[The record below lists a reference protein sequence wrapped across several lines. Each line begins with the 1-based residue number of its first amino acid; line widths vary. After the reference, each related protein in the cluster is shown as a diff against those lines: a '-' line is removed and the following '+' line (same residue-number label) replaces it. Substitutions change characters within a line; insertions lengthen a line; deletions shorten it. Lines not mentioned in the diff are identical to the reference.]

1 VTFGLAV
8 DGRGADVPR
17 ATEIVGVMINNVPIR
32 ARLDAAAPMGE
43 WLAALQRRQAELR
56 AAEHASPEAIQG
68 WSGLQWRHRLFESLV
83 VFQDASAER
92 GMEGWLGAGAKVV
105 GAVTPTE
112 TAYPI
117 TVLVGGDDRLFLRVL
132 SDRRQVPAALGEQ
145 LALGTEAAVRGMTS
159 GLDVSVG
166 ALRGALP
173 AVRSWAVDSLTSV
186 ARERVAPRNAVEAVL
201 ARMWGDLLG
210 VEDLGVTDNFLAR
223 GGHSLLATQ
232 IVSRVRETFQ
242 VEVPVRA
249 LFQGPTVAE
258 LAVAMTALERKPG
271 QVARI
276 AELIQ
281 RVDGMSADELRQS
294 AAARDARAR
303 QTAMANGN

>member
-1 VTFGLAV
+1 
-8 DGRGADVPR
+8 ADAPR
-17 ATEIVGVMINNVPIR
+17 ATEIVGVLINNVPVR
-32 ARLDAAAPMGE
+32 TRLAADVAVRD

-56 AAEHASPEAIQG
+56 AAEHVSPEAIQR
-68 WSGLQWRHRLFESLV
+68 WSGLEWRHRLFESLV
-83 VFQDASAER
+83 VFQDASADR
-92 GMEGWLGAGAKVV
+92 GMERWLGAGATVT

-117 TVLVGGDDRLFLRVL
+117 TVLVGGDDRLFIRVI
-132 SDRRQVPAALGEQ
+132 SDRRLVPTALGEQ
-145 LALGTEAAVRGMTS
+145 LALGTQAAVRGMTS
-159 GLDVSVG
+159 GLEQSVG

-173 AVRSWAVDSLTSV
+173 AVRSWVMDGAAGVV
-186 ARERVAPRNAVEAVL
+186 RERIAPRTALEGVL
-201 ARMWGDLLG
+201 ARIWGDLLG
-210 VEDLGVTDNFLAR
+210 VSDLGVTDNFLAR

-258 LAVAMTALERKPG
+258 LALAVTALERKPG